1 MTCPPRRSSLSR
13 GFTLLE
19 LIVVVVL
26 LSVLAT
32 MAWPSMRRMYTRGE
46 IEDAAKQVRN
56 ALVRARLTAIETGT
70 TQVFRFQPGTG
81 RYEVVAKSAADGEA
95 DTTEV
100 IADETG
106 LGDPLGSSAG
116 PSSDFSAEMSSLGD
130 PMADPLSAEPTW
142 ELLGHKICFAGQD
155 LDDRT
160 MARVNAS
167 EGDNPLE
174 SPLSTPADQD
184 FSESGLQGNPLLA
197 SDPLSGLD
205 PVSSIGGISGE
216 EEWSAPIIFY
226 PNGRTSNARIR
237 LSDQGKYYVDVSLR
251 GLTGGARISKI
262 RRWQEEMQKELAGTD
277 LTEEGVSEFGVLEEV
292 PLEVIQ

>member
-1 MTCPPRRSSLSR
+1 MTCPPRRPSAGR

-19 LIVVVVL
+19 LIVVVAILALV
-26 LSVLAT
+26 AT

-46 IEDAAKQVRN
+46 IEDAAKQVRE
-56 ALVRARLTAIETGT
+56 ALARARLTAIETGT

-81 RYEVVAKSAADGEA
+81 RFEVVAKAAADGEA
-95 DTTEV
+95 DSTV
-100 IADETG
+100 VVSDETG
-106 LGDPLGSSAG
+106 LGDPLGSS
-116 PSSDFSAEMSSLGD
+116 SDFSGDPSALGD
-130 PMADPLSAEPTW
+130 PMADPLFAEPVW
-142 ELLGHKICFAGQD
+142 EVLSHKIRFAGQD

-167 EGDNPLE
+167 ENANPLE
-174 SPLSTPADQD
+174 SSLSTPTDQD
-184 FSESGLQGNPLLA
+184 FSGSGLQANPLLA
-197 SDPLSGLD
+197 SDPLTGLD
-205 PVSSIGGISGE
+205 PLSSMGGMSGE
-216 EEWSAPIIFY
+216 EEWSVPIVFY

-237 LSDQGKYYVDVSLR
+237 LSDQGEYYVDVSLR

-262 RRWQEEMQKELAGTD
+262 RRWREEMQEELTGTD